1 MHFSWS
7 SCTTIQ
13 STVSKG
19 KQDQRHPQKI
29 FAAQDII
36 KTLYSNKE
44 ATDYLQKPEKDEK
57 DEISILRTAWWEF
70 QIFRL
75 QQPPRQTEIVEFL
88 EVHGSKSSGDLREEL
103 SSLNQIVTGTGL
115 LQFLGVIFLKAG
127 PLKRRPFSDQKGV
140 LWTNP
145 PILGQQRTWVVELV
159 EHQVQHLGFRPTCRI

>member
-29 FAAQDII
+29 FASAGYH
-36 KTLYSNKE
+36 LYSNKE
-44 ATDYLQKPEKDEK
+44 ATDYFQKPEKDEK

-75 QQPPRQTEIVEFL
+75 QQPPKQPEIVEFL

-115 LQFLGVIFLKAG
+115 LQFFWVIYSRERLSAG
-127 PLKRRPFSDQKGV
+127 FFQ
-140 LWTNP
+140 
-145 PILGQQRTWVVELV
+145 
-159 EHQVQHLGFRPTCRI
+159 

>member
-75 QQPPRQTEIVEFL
+75 QQPPKQPEIVEFL

-103 SSLNQIVTGTGL
+103 SSLNHIVTGTGL

-127 PLKRRPFSDQKGV
+127 PLKRRRFSDQKGV
-140 LWTNP
+140 L
-145 PILGQQRTWVVELV
+145 
-159 EHQVQHLGFRPTCRI
+159 